1 MRMDMMEYIKADP
14 DLIKFLREQPIW
26 YRKLGRNPEHLQAFQ
41 ISSLHYHRK
50 TIPHKVEKFS
60 NSVQMASMM
69 MSLFQA
75 MNNQ

>member
-1 MRMDMMEYIKADP
+1 MEYIYANP

-26 YRKLGRNPEHLQAFQ
+26 YRKLGRNPNELQTFQ
-41 ISSLHYHRK
+41 ISALHYYRK
-50 TIPHKVEKFS
+50 TIPHQVEKFS

>member
-14 DLIKFLREQPIW
+14 DLIKFLREQPNW
-26 YRKLGRNPEHLQAFQ
+26 YRKLGRNPNDLQAFQ
-41 ISSLHYHRK
+41 ISSLHYHGK